1 MKIVA
6 ISDLH
11 GHLPKLQ
18 PCDVVV
24 ICGDIVPPNIQKN
37 YEASLAWLS
46 GPFQSWALNL
56 DCKKVIFI
64 AGNHDFVF
72 ETMRNGE
79 VHTCGQHSIYP
90 HSKLYFHPERICD
103 TLFQM
108 DNNCDPKLIYLCDG
122 SYVYQGVKF
131 YGTPWCPS
139 LRNWAFYGDS
149 ETLKKKF
156 DQIPSDFDVL
166 LTHCP
171 PKYGQQGIVLQTN
184 WNFGRDFGCDELQ
197 EALIQKTMLRSDVC
211 WVLSG
216 HIHSGNHNLEKYGP
230 LLYRN
235 VSVKDE
241 DYEVAYQ
248 PFEFEI
254 NKGNEKEA

>member
-1 MKIVA
+1 MKIIA
-6 ISDLH
+6 ISDTH
-11 GHLPKLQ
+11 GYLPKLQ

-24 ICGDIVPPNIQKN
+24 MCGDILPLNIQRN

-72 ETMRNGE
+72 EQLYNDH
-79 VHTCGQHSIYP
+79 VHVMGRMAP
-90 HSKLYFHPERICD
+90 HSTLQFTPERICD

-108 DNNCDPKLIYLCDG
+108 DNTYDPKLIYLCDG

-139 LRNWAFYGDS
+139 LRNWAFYGDK
-149 ETLKKKF
+149 EQLIDKF
-156 DQIPSDFDVL
+156 NKIEFDTDVL
-166 LTHCP
+166 ITHCP
-171 PKYGQQGIVLQTN
+171 PKYGLQGVVLETN
-184 WNFGRDFGCDELQ
+184 WNYMNDFGCVELQQVLDELF
-197 EALIQKTMLRSDVC
+197 ADRDMWI
-211 WVLSG
+211 LSG
-216 HIHSGNHNLEKYGP
+216 HIHSGKHDVEKFNNIK
-230 LLYRN
+230 YRN
-235 VSVKDE
+235 CSIKNE
-241 DYEVAYQ
+241 DYQVAHQ

-254 NKGNEKEA
+254 TK

>member
-6 ISDLH
+6 ISDIH
-11 GHLPKLQ
+11 GYLPKLQ

-24 ICGDIVPPNIQKN
+24 MCGDILPLNIQRN

-56 DCKKVIFI
+56 DCKKIVFI

-72 ETMRNGE
+72 EQLYNE
-79 VHTCGQHSIYP
+79 HVHVMGRMATHSA
-90 HSKLYFHPERICD
+90 LQFTPERICS

-108 DNNCDPKLIYLCDG
+108 DDEYDPKLIYLCD
-122 SYVYQGVKF
+122 SPYIYQGVKF
-131 YGTPWCPS
+131 YGIPWCPN

-149 ETLKKKF
+149 ETLREKF
-156 DQIPSDFDVL
+156 NQIPSDFDVL

-171 PKYGQQGIVLQTN
+171 PKYGQQGVVLQTN
-184 WNFGRDFGCDELQ
+184 WNFGTDFGCEELQ
-197 EALIQKTMLRSDVC
+197 EALVQKTMLRSDVC

-216 HIHSGNHNLEKYGP
+216 HIHSGNHNCEKHGP
-230 LLYRN
+230 LIYRN
-235 VSVKDE
+235 VSIKDE
-241 DYEVAYQ
+241 DYNESYQ

-254 NKGNEKEA
+254 NK

>member
-6 ISDLH
+6 ISDIH
-11 GHLPKLQ
+11 GTLPKLQ

-46 GPFQSWALNL
+46 GPFQNWALNL

-90 HSKLYFHPERICD
+90 HSRLCFTPERICD

-108 DNNCDPKLIYLCDG
+108 DNTYDPKLIYLCDSFFRYDG
-122 SYVYQGVKF
+122 IVF
-131 YGTPWCPS
+131 YGTPWCPE

-149 ETLKKKF
+149 KQLLDRFNKIPF
-156 DQIPSDFDVL
+156 DTDIL
-166 LTHCP
+166 ITHCP
-171 PKYGQQGIVLQTN
+171 PKYGLQGTVLETN
-184 WNFGRDFGCDELQ
+184 YNYMQDFGCVELQQILDELF
-197 EALIQKTMLRSDVC
+197 ADRDM

-216 HIHSGNHNLEKYGP
+216 HIHSGKHDVEKFNNIK
-230 LLYRN
+230 YRN
-235 VSVKDE
+235 CSIKNE
-241 DYEVAYQ
+241 DYQVAYQ

-254 NKGNEKEA
+254 TK

>member
-11 GHLPKLQ
+11 GHLPELQ

-24 ICGDIVPPNIQKN
+24 ICGDIIPLNIQKN

-72 ETMRNGE
+72 EQLYNGY
-79 VHTCGQHSIYP
+79 VQMMGNNMPTTR
-90 HSKLYFHPERICD
+90 LYFHSERICD

-108 DNNCDPKLIYLCDG
+108 DNTYDPKLIYLCDG

-131 YGTPWCPS
+131 YGTPWCPN
-139 LRNWAFYGDS
+139 LRNWAFYQDS
-149 ETLKKKF
+149 EGLKEKF
-156 DQIPSDFDVL
+156 LRIPFDTDVL

-171 PKYGQQGIVLQTN
+171 PKFGQQGVVLETN
-184 WNFGRDFGCDELQ
+184 WNFGSNFGCQELQ
-197 EALIQKTMLRSDVC
+197 DALENVFKFKSGITHI
-211 WVLSG
+211 LSG
-216 HIHSGNHNLEKYGP
+216 HIHSGNHNIETHGGLA
-230 LLYRN
+230 YRN
-235 VSVKDE
+235 CSIKNE
-241 DYEVAYQ
+241 DYDVAYQ
-248 PFEFEI
+248 PFEFEV
-254 NKGNEKEA
+254 NSRQ

>member
-6 ISDLH
+6 ISDIH
-11 GHLPKLQ
+11 GTLPELQ

-24 ICGDIVPPNIQKN
+24 ICGDIIPLNIQKN

-72 ETMRNGE
+72 EAMRNGE
-79 VHTCGQHSIYP
+79 VHTCEQHIIGISP
-90 HSKLYFHPERICD
+90 HSKLYFTPERICD

-108 DNNCDPKLIYLCDG
+108 DNCYDPKLIYLCNG
-122 SYVYQGVKF
+122 SYRYQGVKF

-139 LRNWAFYGDS
+139 LSNWAFYGDS
-149 ETLKKKF
+149 KQLLKEFNK
-156 DQIPSDFDVL
+156 IDFDTDVL
-166 LTHCP
+166 ITHCP
-171 PKYGQQGIVLQTN
+171 PKYGLQGVVLENN
-184 WNFGRDFGCDELQ
+184 WNYMSDFGCVELQQVLDELF
-197 EALIQKTMLRSDVC
+197 ADRDM

-216 HIHSGNHNLEKYGP
+216 HIHSGKHDVEKFNNIK
-230 LLYRN
+230 YRN
-235 VSVKDE
+235 CSIKNE
-241 DYEVAYQ
+241 DYHVVYQ

-254 NKGNEKEA
+254 NK

>member
-11 GHLPKLQ
+11 GYLPELQ
-18 PCDVVV
+18 SCDVVV
-24 ICGDIVPPNIQKN
+24 ICGDIIPLNIQKN

-72 ETMRNGE
+72 EQLYNGY
-79 VHTCGQHSIYP
+79 VQMMGNNMPTTR
-90 HSKLYFHPERICD
+90 LYFHSERICD

-108 DNNCDPKLIYLCDG
+108 DNTYDPKLIYLCDG

-139 LRNWAFYGDS
+139 LKNWAFYGDS
-149 ETLKKKF
+149 KELIKKF
-156 DQIPSDFDVL
+156 ENIPADFDVL

-171 PKYGQQGIVLQTN
+171 PKFGQQGVVLETN
-184 WNFGRDFGCDELQ
+184 WNFGSNFGCQEL
-197 EALIQKTMLRSDVC
+197 EDVLEQKTKFRSDIC
-211 WVLSG
+211 HILSG
-216 HIHSGNHNLEKYGP
+216 HIHSGNHQWEHEGP
-230 LLYRN
+230 RHYRN
-235 VSVKDE
+235 VSIKDE
-241 DYEVAYQ
+241 NYDPVYQ
-248 PFEFEI
+248 PCIFTI
-254 NKGNEKEA
+254 YK

>member
-6 ISDLH
+6 ISDIH
-11 GHLPKLQ
+11 GYLPEL
-18 PCDVVV
+18 PECDVVC
-24 ICGDIVPPNIQKN
+24 ICGDILPLHIQKN

-56 DCKKVIFI
+56 NCKKVIFI

-72 ETMRNGE
+72 ETLHNSE

-90 HSKLYFHPERICD
+90 HSKLCFTPDRICN

-108 DNNCDPKLIYLCDG
+108 DNDYDPKLIYLCDNFFK
-122 SYVYQGVKF
+122 YEGVMF

-139 LRNWAFYGDS
+139 LSNWAFYGDNKYLLDRFNKIS
-149 ETLKKKF
+149 F
-156 DQIPSDFDVL
+156 DTDVL

-171 PKYGQQGIVLQTN
+171 PKYGLQGVVLENN
-184 WNFGRDFGCDELQ
+184 WNYMSDFGCVELQQVLDELF
-197 EALIQKTMLRSDVC
+197 ADRDM

-216 HIHSGNHNLEKYGP
+216 HIHSGKHDVEKYNNIK
-230 LLYRN
+230 YRN
-235 VSVKDE
+235 VSLKDE
-241 DYEVAYQ
+241 DYEVSFE
-248 PFEFEI
+248 PFVFEI
-254 NKGNEKEA
+254 